1 MICAAREPGFSVT
14 GTGCA
19 VSDFS
24 EAGSA
29 DFASVAGAA
38 SGDAVSAGA
47 GPAALAIVRNV
58 STNRVRCSGSCNT
71 ESARCA
77 SAGVIPR
84 EIGPGDVASVG
95 ATRCCAAAII
105 GQDRNNATQ
114 VGNRKRRL
122 IRRFRLLRERAIRC
136 SAVMPDARA
145 DIDIAIIETD
155 IPARLDRLPWTRFHT
170 LIVIAL
176 GITWVLDGLEVTI
189 AGSIVGALRESPV
202 LHFSEAEIGLIA
214 SAYLAGAVAGALL
227 FGYLTDRFGRR
238 KLFMV
243 TLGLYL
249 IATAA
254 TAFAWDFWSFA
265 LFRALTGAGIGGEYA
280 AINSAIQELIPAR
293 YRGRTDLAVNGSFWV
308 GAALGALGA
317 VVLLQPGLLPPDWG
331 WRAAFGIGATLGLA
345 ILVLRQ
351 WIPES
356 PRWLMLHGRIAE
368 ADAVLAGIERH
379 IVGAADLERLRETC
393 PRIRIAVGRR
403 ISVVRMIGA
412 VLRDFPK
419 RAVLGL
425 VLMTAQAFF
434 YNAIFFS
441 YALVLGRFYG
451 VPSQAIG
458 WYMLP
463 FALGNFLGPLILGP
477 LFDTIGRKKM
487 IAFTYAISGVLLAI
501 VGLLFREAVF
511 DAVTLTVCWSVI
523 FFFASAA
530 ASAAYL
536 TVSESFPLEARAL
549 AIAFFYAVGT
559 GIGGVA
565 SPWLF
570 GVLVGSGERGAVLL
584 GYLFGA
590 ALMVGA
596 AIVELAIG
604 VNAERRP
611 LEQVARPLSAV
622 ER

>member
-1 MICAAREPGFSVT
+1 V
-14 GTGCA
+14 
-19 VSDFS
+19 
-24 EAGSA
+24 
-29 DFASVAGAA
+29 
-38 SGDAVSAGA
+38 
-47 GPAALAIVRNV
+47 L
-58 STNRVRCSGSCNT
+58 SGSGI
-71 ESARCA
+71 E
-77 SAGVIPR
+77 
-84 EIGPGDVASVG
+84 
-95 ATRCCAAAII
+95 
-105 GQDRNNATQ
+105 
-114 VGNRKRRL
+114 
-122 IRRFRLLRERAIRC
+122 RF
-136 SAVMPDARA
+136 SVMPDPRPAT
-145 DIDIAIIETD
+145 DTAIIETD
-155 IPARLDRLPWTRFHT
+155 VPARLDRLPWTRFHT

-189 AGSIVGALRESPV
+189 AGSIVGALRDSPV
-202 LHFSEAEIGLIA
+202 LHFSEAEIGLVA
-214 SAYLAGAVAGALL
+214 SAYLAGAVGGALL

-249 IATAA
+249 TATAA
-254 TAFAWDFWSFA
+254 TAFSWDFWSFA

-331 WRAAFGIGATLGLA
+331 WRSAFGIGAVLGLS

-356 PRWLMLHGRIAE
+356 PRWLMLHGRVAE
-368 ADAVLAGIERH
+368 ADAVLADIERH
-379 IVGAADLERLRETC
+379 MEATADIAPLPEDHPRLRIVSGKGTPVMRIIRAILLEY
-393 PRIRIAVGRR
+393 PR
-403 ISVVRMIGA
+403 
-412 VLRDFPK
+412 

-425 VLMTAQAFF
+425 VLMAAQAFF

-451 VPSQAIG
+451 VSSQAIG

-463 FALGNFLGPLILGP
+463 FALGNFLGPLLLGP
-477 LFDTIGRKKM
+477 LFDTIGRKRM

-501 VGLLFREAVF
+501 VGFLFSAALV
-511 DAVTLTVCWSVI
+511 DAVALTVGWSVI

-530 ASAAYL
+530 ASSAYL

-590 ALMVGA
+590 ALMIGA
-596 AIVELAIG
+596 AMVELAIG
-604 VNAERRP
+604 VSAERRP
-611 LEQVARPLSAV
+611 LEHVARPLSQV
-622 ER
+622 EH

>member
-1 MICAAREPGFSVT
+1 
-14 GTGCA
+14 
-19 VSDFS
+19 
-24 EAGSA
+24 
-29 DFASVAGAA
+29 
-38 SGDAVSAGA
+38 
-47 GPAALAIVRNV
+47 
-58 STNRVRCSGSCNT
+58 
-71 ESARCA
+71 
-77 SAGVIPR
+77 
-84 EIGPGDVASVG
+84 
-95 ATRCCAAAII
+95 
-105 GQDRNNATQ
+105 
-114 VGNRKRRL
+114 
-122 IRRFRLLRERAIRC
+122 
-136 SAVMPDARA
+136 
-145 DIDIAIIETD
+145 
-155 IPARLDRLPWTRFHT
+155 
-170 LIVIAL
+170 
-176 GITWVLDGLEVTI
+176 
-189 AGSIVGALRESPV
+189 
-202 LHFSEAEIGLIA
+202 
-214 SAYLAGAVAGALL
+214 
-227 FGYLTDRFGRR
+227 
-238 KLFMV
+238 MV

-249 IATAA
+249 LATAA

-308 GAALGALGA
+308 GAALGAVGA

-331 WRAAFGIGATLGLA
+331 WRAAFGIGAVLGLGDPGA
-345 ILVLRQ
+345 AAVDPGEPAL
-351 WIPES
+351 
-356 PRWLMLHGRIAE
+356 
-368 ADAVLAGIERH
+368 ADAARPHRRSRRRDRRHRAAHAEGGRYRDAAGRLPPHPHRLGER
-379 IVGAADLERLRETC
+379 T
-393 PRIRIAVGRR
+393 P
-403 ISVVRMIGA
+403 VVRMIRA
-412 VLRDFPK
+412 ILRDYPR

-425 VLMTAQAFF
+425 VLMSAQAFF

-501 VGLLFREAVF
+501 VGFLFRAAVL
-511 DAVTLTVCWSVI
+511 DAVQLTVGWSVI

-530 ASAAYL
+530 ASSAYL

-570 GVLVGSGERGAVLL
+570 GMLVGSGERGAVLL

-596 AIVELAIG
+596 AVVELAIG
-604 VNAERRP
+604 VNAERRS
-611 LEQVARPLSAV
+611 LEQVARPLSQV